1 MEIRIFQDEDVSAV
15 VSLWQRCNLTV
26 PWNDPIL
33 DIDRKKK
40 HQPELFLVGLVENR
54 LIATAMGGYDGH
66 RGWIYYLTVDPDFR
80 KRGFGSLIIKEVEQQ
95 IKRTGCPKINVMVRK
110 SNQAIVDFYNNH
122 GYVLDEVSC
131 FGKRLVVDE

>member
-15 VSLWQRCNLTV
+15 VLLWQRCNLTV
-26 PWNDPIL
+26 PWNDPVL

-40 HQPELFLVGLVENR
+40 HQPELFLVGLMENR

-66 RGWIYYLTVDPDFR
+66 RGWIYYLAVDPDFS
-80 KRGFGSLIIKEVEQQ
+80 KRGFGSLIINEVEQR

-110 SNQAIVDFYNNH
+110 SNQAIVDFYYNH

-131 FGKRLVVDE
+131 LGKRLVVDE